1 MERKVKNALCPFYA
15 SLGDQLQIIK
25 DDQDRLKLFETIFNY
40 GIYGEDPGEIPDI
53 VRLVFLGVKPNIDS
67 YYARANG
74 GKKGGR
80 PRKKESDPE
89 DDQEDDHP
97 ENNISKTKKPKDK
110 PKGKTYLSNDKDKD
124 KDKDKEKDTE
134 KDTDLFSVNTY
145 SLSLKKKPGTEQP
158 AGDYIPAV
166 PSGFTLGDCLSC
178 RDANGIKLNDDQI
191 RAFYDWMVS
200 REWKINGQ
208 PVKILKN
215 AMSGYAKRQSGNN
228 DSLISELMDEKKMD
242 KTAVWYPVY
251 EGYKKLVSP
260 VKYRRILEK
269 YITDFSKDPKNSE
282 FSEMY
287 WGDGDFPEYQD
298 SEQCNDQ
305 IRKWITENKKNKDD
319 FMDWVFHDTGYTVLD
334 EIENN
339 INRDKREDMSKYD
352 MWDYVENKVKK
363 VLTAEE
369 IEKNGISDVIEIW
382 IHKKY
387 PDKPKKQ
394 PSRVFTD

>member
-1 MERKVKNALCPFYA
+1 M
-15 SLGDQLQIIK
+15 
-25 DDQDRLKLFETIFNY
+25 
-40 GIYGEDPGEIPDI
+40 
-53 VRLVFLGVKPNIDS
+53 
-67 YYARANG
+67 
-74 GKKGGR
+74 
-80 PRKKESDPE
+80 
-89 DDQEDDHP
+89 
-97 ENNISKTKKPKDK
+97 
-110 PKGKTYLSNDKDKD
+110 
-124 KDKDKEKDTE
+124 
-134 KDTDLFSVNTY
+134 
-145 SLSLKKKPGTEQP
+145 
-158 AGDYIPAV
+158 
-166 PSGFTLGDCLSC
+166 
-178 RDANGIKLNDDQI
+178 
-191 RAFYDWMVS
+191 
-200 REWKINGQ
+200 
-208 PVKILKN
+208 KILKN